1 MNVAIPAGVNN
12 EGIVPAV
19 VTARV
24 SMQYVHIGRRTMGSI
39 EHLTYLCIA
48 SEVTSSSNRAK
59 LTADCEYFVT
69 QFYGGTT
76 GSKVKKI

>member
-48 SEVTSSSNRAK
+48 SEVTSGEIHKERLS
-59 LTADCEYFVT
+59 L
-69 QFYGGTT
+69 
-76 GSKVKKI
+76 KVKVQV